1 MTNELKSGFRGG
13 KNKTKQKV
21 VEFKGRRE
29 RKKQKKTGLWRCHGD
44 QTPTSVAYNGK
55 GSLEASEDD

>member
-1 MTNELKSGFRGG
+1 LTNELKSGFRGG

-29 RKKQKKTGLWRCHGD
+29 RKKQKKKLVCDVATGIKHL
-44 QTPTSVAYNGK
+44 QALPIMEK
-55 GSLEASEDD
+55 GV

>member
-1 MTNELKSGFRGG
+1 LTNELKSGFRGG

-29 RKKQKKTGLWRCHGD
+29 RKKQKKTGL
-44 QTPTSVAYNGK
+44 
-55 GSLEASEDD
+55 

>member
-1 MTNELKSGFRGG
+1 MTNGLKSGFRGG

-29 RKKQKKTGLWRCHGD
+29 REQKQKKLVGDIATGIKHLQVLSIIEER
-44 QTPTSVAYNGK
+44 V
-55 GSLEASEDD
+55 